1 MSPETSVL
9 PSLPVISLAADASG
23 LPAALA
29 DSFGRF
35 GFAMVSDHGIDAELI
50 ARAWDLTARFF
61 ALPDTEKRRWH
72 TPGQGGARGYTPF
85 GTEIAKGAEVFDLRV

>member
-35 GFAMVSDHGIDAELI
+35 GFAMVSDHGIDADLI
-50 ARAWDLTARFF
+50 AQAWDLTAQFF
-61 ALPDTEKRRWH
+61 ALPDIEKRQWH
-72 TPGQGGARGYTPF
+72 VPGKGGADP
-85 GTEIAKGAEVFDLRV
+85 GASGEGAGHHHHHQQSAE